1 MQLNS
6 RKECVNIIKYMKKFM
21 MEALKEAEKAGELG
35 EVPIGAVIV
44 KDGIIMGRGHNLTES
59 AKDPTAHAEMMAI
72 RQAAS
77 FLGGWRLSGC
87 DMYRNHGSQSRRLRV
102 GIQYSAGRK
111 TKSQSKHKYGADA
124 GGM

>member
-1 MQLNS
+1 
-6 RKECVNIIKYMKKFM
+6 MKKFM

-87 DMYRNHGSQSRRLRV
+87 DMYVTAEPWIPKQAL
-102 GIQYSAGRK
+102 AGRYSIFRRK
-111 TKSQSKHKYGADA
+111 KD
-124 GGM
+124 